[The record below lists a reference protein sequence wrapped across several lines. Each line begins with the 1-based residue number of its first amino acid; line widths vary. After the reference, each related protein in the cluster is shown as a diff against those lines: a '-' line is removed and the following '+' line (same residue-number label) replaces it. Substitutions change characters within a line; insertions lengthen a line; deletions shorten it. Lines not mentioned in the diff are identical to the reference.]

1 MDIET
6 WAFIRHLCIAENK
19 SVSAIA
25 RKLQI
30 DRKTVRAALNKNSFL
45 DRQKNRRQSLLDP
58 HREDIME
65 LLDEHPALSAVRIFE
80 EIRKKGYEGQITIL
94 RDYLRKLRASRKD
107 PYFRLSVP
115 AGRQGQADW
124 GHCGQFRIGTTTRP
138 LYCFVL
144 ILSYSRAIHLEFTLT
159 MSQETFL
166 ESHVR
171 GFRFFHG
178 CPREIL
184 YDNLSSVVLS
194 RIGTRV
200 RMNQR
205 FLDFSGFFGFHPTV
219 CNVGKPRE
227 KGKVEMGVKYIKQN
241 FLAGRSF
248 TSMEELQQQAL
259 RWRDEIAN
267 VRIHKTTRKPPVELL
282 EEERPYLITLPES
295 NYDTSLKRAVVCPPD
310 AFITFQTNRYS
321 VPFSCVG
328 KELVFKADMHKV
340 RIIDGQKPVAEHQRC
355 YDRHQCI
362 EKTSHRKK
370 LLEQRSRAT
379 LSKAFEEL
387 CDLGPECKEYLEGLN
402 RCEINLKNHVMFIL
416 RLSQVYGTAEIRQAI
431 SHALSYEAFGAEYI
445 ENIIVNLRRRRH
457 AQTRTGPISIK
468 SRPELSS
475 ITVNPHSM
483 DIYEYT
489 EHDPGN
495 EILNPTKEECT
506 DEEKS

>member
-6 WAFIRHLCIAENK
+6 WAIIRHLSIAENQ

-30 DRKTVRAALNKNSFL
+30 DRKTVRSALNHNSFL
-45 DRQKNRRQSLLDP
+45 DRQKQRRQSLLNP
-58 HREDIME
+58 FREDIME
-65 LLDEHPALSAVRIFE
+65 LLDEHPRLSAVRILE
-80 EIRKKGYEGQITIL
+80 EIRKKGYQGQITIL

-124 GHCGQFRIGTTTRP
+124 GHCGKFRIGTTTRP

-144 ILSYSRAIHLEFTLT
+144 VLSYSRAIHLEFTLT

-194 RIGTRV
+194 RMGTSV

-205 FLDFSGFFGFHPTV
+205 FLDFSGFFGFRPTV

-227 KGKVEMGVKYIKQN
+227 KGKVEMSVKYIKQN
-241 FLAGRSF
+241 FLAGRTF
-248 TSMEELQQQAL
+248 TSMDELQQQAVK
-259 RWRDEIAN
+259 WRDEIAN
-267 VRIHKTTRKPPVELL
+267 VRIHGTTRKRPVELL
-282 EEERPYLITLPES
+282 EEERPYLIPLPGS
-295 NYDTSLKRAVVCPPD
+295 YYDTSLKRTVVCPPD
-310 AFITFQTNRYS
+310 AFVTFQTNLYS

-328 KELVFKADMHKV
+328 KELVFKADMRKV
-340 RIIDGQKPVAEHQRC
+340 RIFDGQKMVAEHRRC

-362 EKTSHRKK
+362 EKPAHRKK

-379 LSKAFEEL
+379 FSKVFEEL
-387 CDLGPECKEYLEGLN
+387 CNLGPECKEYLEGLN
-402 RCEINLKNHVMFIL
+402 RCEINLKNHVMLIL
-416 RLSQVYGTAEIRQAI
+416 RLSQVYGTTEVRQAI

-445 ENIIVNLRRRRH
+445 ENIIVNQRRQRH

-468 SRPELSS
+468 SRPELAS

-489 EHDPGN
+489 VHDIFTEMRN
-495 EILNPTKEECT
+495 QTKEGCT